1 VSPAQRRE
9 LVSFLRDEHQPSKR
23 RACEIAG
30 LRRSVH
36 RYRSRRGPDLELR
49 SEVRRLAAARPRFG
63 CRRLGLLLRR
73 GGLEVDHKRLWR
85 VYLEEGLVVRRKK
98 RKRKR
103 LAAADRAA
111 RPELTGPNQRWS
123 MDFMSDG
130 LRDGRSLRLLN
141 VVDDWSRFCPVVEVD
156 LSLSAQRVIR
166 ALERTG
172 ELNGLGL
179 SIVTDNGP
187 EFTSR
192 ALNEWAHQRG
202 IELIF
207 IRPGK
212 PIENAYAESFNGRV
226 REECLNQHLFD
237 DPQHARELCEAWRDD
252 TTRSGRTRRSEDSL
266 PASSWLSTRTGMPA
280 RVLRRCPRAPAAR
293 QPAPPVRTL
302 QPTPEWEATT
312 GPNLGAGSP
321 IQKARLKDSRL
332 AARNQVPTLRI
343 KHDPLEVAENTL

>member
-1 VSPAQRRE
+1 MVSPAQRRE
-9 LVSFLRDEHQPSKR
+9 LVSFLRDEHQPSER
-23 RACEIAG
+23 WACEIAG
-30 LRRSVH
+30 LSRSVH

-49 SEVRRLAAARPRFG
+49 SELRRLAAARPRFG
-63 CRRLGLLLRR
+63 YRRLGLLLRR
-73 GGLEVDHKRLWR
+73 GGLEVNHKRLWR

-98 RKRKR
+98 RKR

-111 RPELTGPNQRWS
+111 RPELTRPNQRWS

-141 VVDDWSRFCPVVEVD
+141 VVDDWSRFCPVIEVD

-166 ALERTG
+166 ALERAG
-172 ELNGLGL
+172 ELYGLPK

-192 ALNEWAHQRG
+192 ALDEWAHQRG

-237 DPQHARELCEAWRDD
+237 DPQHARELCEAWREDYN
-252 TTRSGRTRRSEDSL
+252 TIRPHTSLGGLSPSEYLAQHSGGHARPSAAAL
-266 PASSWLSTRTGMPA
+266 PEGSCSSTASATCTYPSTKA
-280 RVLRRCPRAPAAR
+280 RV
-293 QPAPPVRTL
+293 
-302 QPTPEWEATT
+302 
-312 GPNLGAGSP
+312 
-321 IQKARLKDSRL
+321 
-332 AARNQVPTLRI
+332 
-343 KHDPLEVAENTL
+343 